1 MIAAA
6 LEMAGRYILTIKI
19 TDIIDIAVTSFLLYK
34 ILTFVLK
41 TSSARGFKG
50 VFVII
55 AAMWVSSI
63 LNLHVINFLLRKT
76 MELGIFAIIILFQP
90 ELRRILERVGSGK
103 LFGFFNRQMDEP
115 KIEAALRQVIA
126 ACAEMSKTK
135 TGALIIVEREVKL
148 DDTIKTG
155 TILNA
160 DTTPE
165 LLRTIFFNK
174 TPLHDGAVIM
184 RDGEITAAACMLPL
198 STNPNLSRELGMRHR
213 AGLGISEISDAVV
226 IIVSEETGSISV
238 AINGMLK
245 RHLAL
250 ETFEKILRNELIPQ
264 VEVKQNA
271 ISRVKN
277 SLKVNRNAA
286 GKNK

>member
-1 MIAAA
+1 MVTAA
-6 LEMAGRYILTIKI
+6 LEMAWRYILTIKI

-34 ILTFVLK
+34 IFTFVLK

-50 VFVII
+50 VFVIVV
-55 AAMWVSSI
+55 AMWVSSI

-76 MELGIFAIIILFQP
+76 MELGFFAIIILFQP

-103 LFGFFNRQMDEP
+103 LFSLFNRQMDEP
-115 KIEAALRQVIA
+115 KIEAAIRQIIA
-126 ACAEMSKTK
+126 ACAEMSKTR
-135 TGALIIVEREVKL
+135 TGALIIIERDTKL

-160 DTTPE
+160 ETTPE

-174 TPLHDGAVIM
+174 TPLHDGAVII

-198 STNPNLSRELGMRHR
+198 STNPNLSRDLGMRHR
-213 AGLGISEISDAVV
+213 AGMGISEISDAVV
-226 IIVSEETGSISV
+226 VIVSEEMGSISV
-238 AINGMLK
+238 AINGTLK

-271 ISRVKN
+271 VNRVKN

>member
-1 MIAAA
+1 MVAAA
-6 LEMAGRYILTIKI
+6 FEMAWRYIQTIKM

-50 VFVII
+50 IFII
-55 AAMWVSSI
+55 IVAMWVSSI
-63 LNLHVINFLLRKT
+63 LNLHVINFLLRRT

-90 ELRRILERVGSGK
+90 ELRRILERMGSGK
-103 LFGFFNRQMDEP
+103 LFNIFNRQMDEP
-115 KIEAALRQVIA
+115 KIESALRQVIA

-135 TGALIIVEREVKL
+135 TGALIIIEREFKL

-174 TPLHDGAVIM
+174 TPLHDGAVVM
-184 RDGEITAAACMLPL
+184 RDGELTAAGCMLPL
-198 STNPNLSRELGMRHR
+198 STNPNLSRDLGMRHK
-213 AGLGISEISDAVV
+213 AGIGISEISDAVV
-226 IIVSEETGSISV
+226 LIISEETGSISV
-238 AINGMLK
+238 AINGVIK

-250 ETFEKILRNELIPQ
+250 ETFEKLLRNELIPQ

-271 ISRVKN
+271 VSRMKN
-277 SLKVNRNAA
+277 TLKVNKNAA